1 MASTLCNNPLFKKAL
16 ENENNAVI
24 TTLTTR
30 KITAEKLHQLRELGL
45 NPHVLQDYMTKLK
58 DYRHVDD
65 LNGLTH
71 GAYIRWI
78 DLKNP
83 ERLTLAKGAIV
94 CDIKIGPKGV
104 SLLCKI
110 HPNPALFYINMDE
123 VTIFQRM
130 SQQERIILIAM
141 DYLDVDADADADA
154 NTSSDASSDADT

>member
-1 MASTLCNNPLFKKAL
+1 MKFPYEPIFGSTL
-16 ENENNAVI
+16 
-24 TTLTTR
+24 
-30 KITAEKLHQLRELGL
+30 KLGS
-45 NPHVLQDYMTKLK
+45 T
-58 DYRHVDD
+58 D

-78 DLKNP
+78 DLKHP

-94 CDIKIGPKGV
+94 CDIKIGQKGV

-123 VTIFQRM
+123 VIIFQRM

-141 DYLDVDADADADA
+141 DYLDVDADA
-154 NTSSDASSDADT
+154 NTSSDASSDSSSDADT